1 MNNPEIMAAKMI
13 CKSVDALTRE
23 IYLLRKSTE
32 EKAQPKQEYCL
43 IQFDQD
49 YFTFPAVVSGSGII
63 KAKVQRTSCN
73 AVDPWFQVS
82 F

>member
-32 EKAQPKQEYCL
+32 EKAQPKQEEKENQIPPGY
-43 IQFDQD
+43 
-49 YFTFPAVVSGSGII
+49 G
-63 KAKVQRTSCN
+63 K
-73 AVDPWFQVS
+73 
-82 F
+82 